1 MSLRFVGV
9 VTYSLLCVV
18 TATAKDADAQ
28 NNFNDKYM
36 RSYLPPGDE
45 HYTESWVG
53 QNSSWRHYMSQYS
66 GKSADYQKYLSEYG
80 GPQANYDQYVS
91 LYASMAGADVTSGD
105 NYMSKGKSQLD
116 AWNKSMVKTYDL
128 YIPGQYENFAEQ
140 ATEERTE
147 RKGQGVGQGT
157 MGEGHGGGGGQSEGG
172 SSMPWIPKSG
182 GQETPHSQG
191 GGGGGG
197 GSGSGE
203 VGYEPFAKPWVV
215 QYATDEGGHNAFD
228 YEGKEFASGGMEM
241 GGVQDY
247 ADYMNQYAG
256 EWVPADSIDQKSSE
270 QQADAKQTSAKSQTD
285 DKSKKATQQTE
296 EKDQKPDKHKKPAEP
311 ADDKSRSSKAQ
322 QTKERDQ
329 KLHTHKKSADD
340 DKSKSSK
347 AVERP
352 KEKDQKADKRKKSAK
367 DDKSSKAVAF
377 LESAVPEA
385 VDTPPHPAQ
394 PALPRW
400 SIGKKEIKTS
410 QVPHPAQP
418 VLPQLQSKVA
428 KEAVAEVR
436 HAVKKLQQ
444 AAQDTSYAA
453 WTLAKHSSP
462 PKQTEEQKQLA
473 EAMSRL
479 WKVTR
484 EPLTDKS
491 LQELENAGRTASSAI
506 ARLRDAE
513 MQQLRQSATS
523 TRQKLLK
530 GAKDWSDQVQRDA
543 RKQENEQLA
552 QEAKQAG
559 AQLEKSLSDALSD
572 RTQKKAQELLLH
584 AQQRKQLL
592 QGVLGEAV
600 DVAQMVQKDPG
611 SAAPVP
617 KLAPKVEAE
626 EATEELERQSLTT
639 DKLKAV
645 SGPWL
650 LFAITIAGLLY
661 SVAGFLVRRSAAPT
675 RPPSREIALLAIG
688 EP

>member
-1 MSLRFVGV
+1 
-9 VTYSLLCVV
+9 
-18 TATAKDADAQ
+18 
-28 NNFNDKYM
+28 
-36 RSYLPPGDE
+36 
-45 HYTESWVG
+45 
-53 QNSSWRHYMSQYS
+53 
-66 GKSADYQKYLSEYG
+66 
-80 GPQANYDQYVS
+80 
-91 LYASMAGADVTSGD
+91 
-105 NYMSKGKSQLD
+105 
-116 AWNKSMVKTYDL
+116 
-128 YIPGQYENFAEQ
+128 
-140 ATEERTE
+140 
-147 RKGQGVGQGT
+147 
-157 MGEGHGGGGGQSEGG
+157 MGEGHGGGQSEGG

-197 GSGSGE
+197 GSE

-215 QYATDEGGHNAFD
+215 QYATDEGGQNAFD

-256 EWVPADSIDQKSSE
+256 EWVPADSSDQKSSE
-270 QQADAKQTSAKSQTD
+270 QQADAKQTSAKQKSQSD
-285 DKSKKATQQTE
+285 DKSKKATEQTE
-296 EKDQKPDKHKKPAEP
+296 EKDQKQDKHKKSAE
-311 ADDKSRSSKAQ
+311 DDKSRSSKAQ
-322 QTKERDQ
+322 QTQ
-329 KLHTHKKSADD
+329 KLSAHKKFAED
-340 DKSKSSK
+340 DKSKPFK

-352 KEKDQKADKRKKSAK
+352 KEEKDQKADKHKKSAK
-367 DDKSSKAVAF
+367 DDKSAKAVAF

-394 PALPRW
+394 PVLPRW
-400 SIGKKEIKTS
+400 SIGKKEIQTHE
-410 QVPHPAQP
+410 VPHPAQP

-453 WTLAKHSSP
+453 WTLAKHSPP

-506 ARLRDAE
+506 ARLQDAE
-513 MQQLRQSATS
+513 MQQLRQRATS

-530 GAKDWSDQVQRDA
+530 GARDWSDQIQRDA

-572 RTQKKAQELLLH
+572 RTQQKAQELLLH

-600 DVAQMVQKDPG
+600 DVAQMAQKDSG
-611 SAAPVP
+611 SAAPEAVS
-617 KLAPKVEAE
+617 LKVEAE
-626 EATEELERQSLTT
+626 EATEEPGRQSLAT